1 MFCLQYFF
9 GNSGF
14 YEDAI
19 GYLEQQLGTL
29 ERVNSSTAQLDRA
42 RALGHLADCYDALND
57 FEEGNL
63 RFYRQM
69 IASRSCRYISKIKSI
84 LMHTFYLV

>member
-1 MFCLQYFF
+1 MRRFHSFICLSLSLTKKIRNFIS
-9 GNSGF
+9 SGF

-57 FEEGNL
+57 FEEGNS
-63 RFYRQM
+63 FDFSY
-69 IASRSCRYISKIKSI
+69 
-84 LMHTFYLV
+84 

>member
-1 MFCLQYFF
+1 MKYVINILFIRVFSLVD
-9 GNSGF
+9 SGF

-63 RFYRQM
+63 
-69 IASRSCRYISKIKSI
+69 SKDK
-84 LMHTFYLV
+84 

>member
-1 MFCLQYFF
+1 MKDENVLIYLTIEDYKFLLILF
-9 GNSGF
+9 SGF

-57 FEEGNL
+57 FEEGTQL
-63 RFYRQM
+63 IELSFCYL
-69 IASRSCRYISKIKSI
+69 SVISLS
-84 LMHTFYLV
+84 LS

>member
-1 MFCLQYFF
+1 MKYAINILFIRVFF
-9 GNSGF
+9 LVDSGF

-63 RFYRQM
+63 
-69 IASRSCRYISKIKSI
+69 SKDK
-84 LMHTFYLV
+84 

>member
-1 MFCLQYFF
+1 MKFACDLHFVYFSV

-29 ERVNSSTAQLDRA
+29 ERVNSSTTQLDRA

-57 FEEGNL
+57 FEEGNFECSST
-63 RFYRQM
+63 RH
-69 IASRSCRYISKIKSI
+69 A
-84 LMHTFYLV
+84 

>member
-1 MFCLQYFF
+1 MFAIFF
-9 GNSGF
+9 SGNSGF

-63 RFYRQM
+63 KFYRQM
-69 IASRSCRYISKIKSI
+69 IASRS
-84 LMHTFYLV
+84 

>member
-1 MFCLQYFF
+1 MYIYLHLSFDM
-9 GNSGF
+9 NSGF

-63 RFYRQM
+63 FFYFFFEF
-69 IASRSCRYISKIKSI
+69 
-84 LMHTFYLV
+84 L

>member
-1 MFCLQYFF
+1 MCLYPFVVIK
-9 GNSGF
+9 NSGF

-63 RFYRQM
+63 NPLFQTA
-69 IASRSCRYISKIKSI
+69 ASQRTKS
-84 LMHTFYLV
+84 LNT

>member
-1 MFCLQYFF
+1 MFLCVCVE
-9 GNSGF
+9 NSGF

-63 RFYRQM
+63 KYF
-69 IASRSCRYISKIKSI
+69 IVNLSKFSSISDGIHSI
-84 LMHTFYLV
+84 SYSNDCLI